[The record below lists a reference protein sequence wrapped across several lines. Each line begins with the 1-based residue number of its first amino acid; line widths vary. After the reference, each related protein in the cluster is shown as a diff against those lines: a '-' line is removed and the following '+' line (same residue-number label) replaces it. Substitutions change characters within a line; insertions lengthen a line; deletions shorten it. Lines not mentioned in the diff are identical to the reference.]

1 MIYKDMK
8 NDRIYRDKGDF
19 IRSGNAQIVQFQH
32 YYRLTG
38 ELQECIDLLADVTY
52 YADSITTEEER
63 EQLNNVIGIVQKV
76 IDSLLKRQHRIF
88 DEFVNSDWASRI
100 KEGSIIEMEEKE

>member
-38 ELQECIDLLADVTY
+38 KLLECMDLLTDVAF
-52 YADSITTEEER
+52 YANSTTTEEEK

-76 IDSLLKRQHRIF
+76 FDSLLKRQHKIF

-100 KEGSIIEMEEKE
+100 KEGSIIEKEDE